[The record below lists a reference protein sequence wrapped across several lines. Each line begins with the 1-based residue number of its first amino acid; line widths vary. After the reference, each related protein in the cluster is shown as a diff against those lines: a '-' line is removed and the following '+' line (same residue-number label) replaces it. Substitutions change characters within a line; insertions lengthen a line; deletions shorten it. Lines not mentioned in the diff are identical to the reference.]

1 MGENPNNP
9 NNSRENTG
17 QGSSVTENLPTQD
30 EIRAYYEKNPSAPT
44 VTTSAPADDY
54 YPGLGSYENTGQG
67 NSVTKDMSQDQIR
80 AYYDGLNN
88 MTPAP
93 RMTPV
98 SAPAPRNATPVYAP
112 APRMTPLAPAP
123 PPAPPPAPAP
133 APDKTPSTLWEMDK
147 KYVKTYNDGG
157 HDPVWFYED
166 DNKKKFPTPMK
177 GFVTKINS
185 SFNPFTKTYIISS
198 DNRSF
203 GVNNVYTTDFDMRS
217 GGGRRKSKK
226 MYKKRNLRKKSK
238 SKSKRR
244 HSHARSHRH

>member
-9 NNSRENTG
+9 NNRRENTG
-17 QGSSVTENLPTQD
+17 QGSPVTEGMTQD
-30 EIRAYYEKNPSAPT
+30 QIRAYYEKNPSAPT
-44 VTTSAPADDY
+44 PRNVTTSAPAADY

-67 NSVTKDMSQDQIR
+67 NSATKDMTDDETR
-80 AYYDGLNN
+80 AYYYRLNN
-88 MTPAP
+88 MTLP
-93 RMTPV
+93 
-98 SAPAPRNATPVYAP
+98 APAPAPALRMTPVYAP
-112 APRMTPLAPAP
+112 APRMTPVYASAPAS
-123 PPAPPPAPAP
+123 APAVI
-133 APDKTPSTLWEMDK
+133 DVTPSTLWEMDK
-147 KYVKTYNDGG
+147 KYVKTYYDSGR
-157 HDPVWFYED
+157 DPVWFYED

>member
-9 NNSRENTG
+9 NNRRENTG

-30 EIRAYYEKNPSAPT
+30 EIRAYYEENPSAPT
-44 VTTSAPADDY
+44 VTTSAPAADY

-67 NSVTKDMSQDQIR
+67 NSVTKDMSQDQIIK
-80 AYYDGLNN
+80 YYDGLNN

-98 SAPAPRNATPVYAP
+98 SAPAPRNTTVYAP

-123 PPAPPPAPAP
+123 PPAPAPAS
-133 APDKTPSTLWEMDK
+133 AQTPSTLWKMAK

-157 HDPVWFYED
+157 RDYVWFYED

-177 GFVTKINS
+177 GMVIEMNNP
-185 SFNPFTKTYIISS
+185 FNPFTKTYIISS
-198 DNRSF
+198 DDNRSF